1 MHFLP
6 RGMSNPRTESDSKA
20 TRVAAPAERALDGDT
35 ATATVESLAHD
46 ARGVARV
53 AGKATF
59 VEGALPG
66 ERVRFRYHRRRA
78 RYDTGTAVDVL
89 EPSPDRV
96 APPCSYFGVCGGCT
110 LQHMAPAAQVRA
122 KEHVLVETLR
132 HLGQVEPRRWLPPIE
147 AGDLGYRRRARLGVR
162 FVEKKGGVLI
172 GFRERRRSYI
182 TPLASCSTLDP
193 RLSALLPGLHSAI
206 AQLCRPDRI
215 PQIEVAAGDEAY
227 AMVVR
232 HLTPLTSDDLAR
244 LRVFGESHCVGVYL
258 QPGDPETVRPLW
270 PESGTSL
277 AYALP
282 PFDVT
287 LAFRPTDFIQVNAAV
302 NRALV
307 GRAVALLEPRREERV
322 LDLFCGLGN
331 FTLPLARRAGR
342 VIGCE
347 SDPALVRRA
356 RENARANGIGNADFH
371 TVDLYR
377 GAGDKLWGAAHY
389 DALLLDPPRAGA
401 MDVIKSMPAD
411 APRRVVYVSCNPATL
426 ARDSQYLVHVLG
438 YRMEAAGVADMFPHT
453 SHMESIALYVRP

>member
-1 MHFLP
+1 MSDP
-6 RGMSNPRTESDSKA
+6 RPEPQTAESRA
-20 TRVAAPAERALDGDT
+20 ITVRAPAERSAGGET

-59 VEGALPG
+59 IEGALPG
-66 ERVRFRYHRRRA
+66 ERVRFRYHKRRA
-78 RYDTGTAVDVL
+78 RYDTGAAL
-89 EPSPDRV
+89 EILETSPDRV
-96 APPCSYFGVCGGCT
+96 AAPCGYFGLCGGCT
-110 LQHMAPAAQVRA
+110 LQHMAPSAQVRA
-122 KEHVLVETLR
+122 KERVLADTLQ
-132 HLGQVEPRRWLPPIE
+132 HLGRVQPQRWLLPIE

-182 TPLASCSTLDP
+182 TALASCLTLDP
-193 RLSALLPGLHSAI
+193 RLSALLAGLQRTI
-206 AQLCRPDRI
+206 AQLSRPDRT
-215 PQIEVAAGDEAY
+215 PQVEVSAGDDTCAV
-227 AMVVR
+227 VVR
-232 HLTPLTSDDLAR
+232 HLLPLPADDLAS
-244 LRVFGESHCVGVYL
+244 LRAFGDAHRVGVYL
-258 QPGDPETVRPLW
+258 QPGDPRTVRPLW
-270 PESGTSL
+270 PESGMPL

-287 LAFRPTDFIQVNAAV
+287 LAFGPTDFIQINAEV

-307 GRAVALLEPRREERV
+307 ERAVALLEPRPDQRV

-342 VIGCE
+342 VVGCE

-356 RENARANGIGNADFH
+356 RDNARANGIENADFRA
-371 TVDLYR
+371 VDLYR
-377 GAGDKLWGAAHY
+377 GADDRIWGATRY

-401 MDVIKSMPAD
+401 MDVIKSMPAEG
-411 APRRVVYVSCNPATL
+411 PRRVAYVSCNPATL

-453 SHMESIALYVRP
+453 SHVESIALYVRA